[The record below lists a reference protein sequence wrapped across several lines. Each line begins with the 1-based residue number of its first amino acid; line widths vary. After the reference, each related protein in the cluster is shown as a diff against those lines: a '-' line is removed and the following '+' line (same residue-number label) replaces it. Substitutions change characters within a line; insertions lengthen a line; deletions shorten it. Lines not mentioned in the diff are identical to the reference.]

1 MIASPTDV
9 QNELIELSLES
20 LLPIWHLNA
29 KDRFKPG
36 CIQTRV
42 EGAGRLRRIIPG
54 IDRGKVMDGK
64 LLSTDAKAI
73 NDGGR
78 KAVSSRCSAA
88 RHVNQAMNLGKS
100 ALCRRVRDPEVDQW

>member
-42 EGAGRLRRIIPG
+42 EGA
-54 IDRGKVMDGK
+54 
-64 LLSTDAKAI
+64 
-73 NDGGR
+73 
-78 KAVSSRCSAA
+78 AA
-88 RHVNQAMNLGKS
+88 FVG
-100 ALCRRVRDPEVDQW
+100 